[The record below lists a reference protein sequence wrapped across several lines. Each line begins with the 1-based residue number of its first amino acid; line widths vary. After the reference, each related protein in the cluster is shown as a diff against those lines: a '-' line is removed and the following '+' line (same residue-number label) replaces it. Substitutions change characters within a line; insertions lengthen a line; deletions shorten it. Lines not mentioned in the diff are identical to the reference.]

1 MTWEMLSA
9 LIVIVGTLVSLGTV
23 LAKLIRVL
31 TRLDDTVKQL
41 RADLDRQR
49 VENRESHKR
58 IIIGKNGEMLKKIGS
73 YAREDAEALF
83 GTKVFLD
90 LWVKVKDNWRDR
102 PTLVANFGY
111 KDE

>member
-1 MTWEMLSA
+1 MTWEIMSA

-49 VENRESHKR
+49 EENRESHKR
-58 IIIGKNGEMLKKIGS
+58 I
-73 YAREDAEALF
+73 YDR
-83 GTKVFLD
+83 LD
-90 LWVKVKDNWRDR
+90 DHESRIVELERNV
-102 PTLVANFGY
+102 
-111 KDE
+111 

>member
-1 MTWEMLSA
+1 MTWEIMSA

-49 VENRESHKR
+49 EENRESHPR
-58 IIIGKNGEMLKKIGS
+58 I
-73 YAREDAEALF
+73 YDR
-83 GTKVFLD
+83 LD
-90 LWVKVKDNWRDR
+90 NHESRIVELERS
-102 PTLVANFGY
+102 GH
-111 KDE
+111 EQ

>member
-9 LIVIVGTLVSLGTV
+9 LIVIVGTLISLGTV

-49 VENRESHKR
+49 EENRESHKR
-58 IIIGKNGEMLKKIGS
+58 I
-73 YAREDAEALF
+73 YDR
-83 GTKVFLD
+83 LD
-90 LWVKVKDNWRDR
+90 DHESRIVELERNV
-102 PTLVANFGY
+102 
-111 KDE
+111 

>member
-1 MTWEMLSA
+1 MTWEILSA

-49 VENRESHKR
+49 EDNRESHKR
-58 IIIGKNGEMLKKIGS
+58 I
-73 YAREDAEALF
+73 YDR
-83 GTKVFLD
+83 LD
-90 LWVKVKDNWRDR
+90 DHESRIVELER
-102 PTLVANFGY
+102 GGH
-111 KDE
+111 E

>member
-1 MTWEMLSA
+1 MTWEILSA

-49 VENRESHKR
+49 EENRESHKR
-58 IIIGKNGEMLKKIGS
+58 IYDRLDDHEQRIVELERNGQ
-73 YAREDAEALF
+73 
-83 GTKVFLD
+83 
-90 LWVKVKDNWRDR
+90 
-102 PTLVANFGY
+102 
-111 KDE
+111 

>member
-1 MTWEMLSA
+1 MTWEILSA

-49 VENRESHKR
+49 EENRESHKR
-58 IIIGKNGEMLKKIGS
+58 IYDRLDDHESRIVELERGEK
-73 YAREDAEALF
+73 
-83 GTKVFLD
+83 
-90 LWVKVKDNWRDR
+90 
-102 PTLVANFGY
+102 
-111 KDE
+111 